1 MTYSPLPDDLGEPLS
16 ALRGVVG
23 SRIVDVRYILPAGAQ
38 WPDGRVEGL
47 VHEVDQGVELVKAD
61 GSVLALLWE
70 QRGWEEF
77 LAIVPMSVSG
87 SWAEGL
93 IDVLSV
99 SGTPEWM
106 DILGRTIHGV
116 GVAWHIPN
124 ADCPKS
130 VWAIRIEVD
139 GGSSFAIALGEIHEG
154 APTYLPDSIVVL
166 FGREAAESY
175 WIPGNDTSAWGE
187 TVATS

>member
-1 MTYSPLPDDLGEPLS
+1 MTYSPLPDDQGEPLS

-23 SRIVDVRYILPAGAQ
+23 SRIIDVRYLLLAGAQ

-47 VHEVDQGVELVKAD
+47 VHEVDHGVELVMAD
-61 GSVLALLWE
+61 GSVLALHWE
-70 QRGWEEF
+70 MRGWEEF

-93 IDVLSV
+93 PNAVSF

-106 DILGRTIHGV
+106 GILGRTIHGV

-124 ADCPKS
+124 ADCPKL

-139 GGSSFAIALGEIHEG
+139 GGSSFAIALGEIYEG
-154 APTYLPDSIVVL
+154 LLLISLT
-166 FGREAAESY
+166 R
-175 WIPGNDTSAWGE
+175 
-187 TVATS
+187 